1 MQTKNNTMTSTGKP
15 DVRTLVTVA
24 AAAAVSFVL
33 MLLEFHLPIAPEFIK
48 LDLSDL
54 PALILAFTFGPLAG
68 VLTEL
73 VKNLLHLFI
82 TKTAGVG
89 ELSNFL
95 LGCAFVIPAG
105 LLYKRNKSRKSALLA
120 MLAGTLSFSFMGILS
135 NYFIMFPFYTK
146 VSGIPMEAIVAMC
159 QKILPFVDNE
169 FKVILLSVTPFNL
182 LKGVLVSLVTFLLYK
197 RLSPILHG
205 RKS

>member
-1 MQTKNNTMTSTGKP
+1 MQTKNKTNILTQKIG
-15 DVRTLVTVA
+15 VRQLVTIAV
-24 AAAAVSFVL
+24 AAAVSFVL

-48 LDLSDL
+48 LDLSDI
-54 PALILAFTFGPLAG
+54 PALVLAFTFGPLTG

-73 VKNLLHLFI
+73 VKNLLHLFV
-82 TKTAGVG
+82 TKSAGVG

-105 LLYKRNKSRKSALLA
+105 LIYKRSKTRKNALLA
-120 MLAGTLSFSFMGILS
+120 MLAGTLCFSLMGIFS
-135 NYFIMFPFYTK
+135 NYRIMFPFYTK

-159 QKILPFVDNE
+159 QKILPFVDSE

-182 LKGVLVSLVTFLLYK
+182 LKGILVSVVTFLLYK

-205 RKS
+205 CRA

>member
-68 VLTEL
+68 ILTEL